1 MERYI
6 LKSEYVDYDA
16 HELAV
21 HLANL
26 LCEKHAA
33 DATILVPA
41 KKHFKNVTLKKVFTE
56 GAMRKLNAGKHVLL
70 PCGQSIHVESR
81 RTFHPSAETGVVL
94 AMYVDEKDLSRVDEC
109 TDTKALV
116 VVPWMPTEV
125 EAWVNQWSPI
135 EVDPSQLKQGK
146 S

>member
-56 GAMRKLNAGKHVLL
+56 GAMRKLNAKHVAATVWAIDTCRVSAYI
-70 PCGQSIHVESR
+70 PPFCRDRGRSRYVRRRKRFES
-81 RTFHPSAETGVVL
+81 S
-94 AMYVDEKDLSRVDEC
+94 
-109 TDTKALV
+109 
-116 VVPWMPTEV
+116 
-125 EAWVNQWSPI
+125 
-135 EVDPSQLKQGK
+135 
-146 S
+146 